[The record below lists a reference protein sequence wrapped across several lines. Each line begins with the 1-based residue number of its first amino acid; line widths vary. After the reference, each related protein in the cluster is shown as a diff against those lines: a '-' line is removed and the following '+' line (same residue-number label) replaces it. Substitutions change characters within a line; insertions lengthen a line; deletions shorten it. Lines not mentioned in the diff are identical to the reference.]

1 MNEDAK
7 LKQVMNKIDNAV
19 SWIKQLNCNVSN
31 SLNTELNPDDDS
43 VLLYLQTPNNLI
55 VPSLLLNE
63 QAYDYLLEQDDASNG
78 EGIIV
83 SWAGSF
89 MDATAPKERAG
100 LDSEQLRQDMDYL
113 YNAWY
118 KLTKKSEAIN
128 DYYQDTA
135 DLSGAE
141 IKEKLQQILTT
152 SGLFEGEALSET
164 ESQLAGMPFAYLWG
178 IYQEVQ
184 RSASDNKTAGQLL
197 YHLAVEIP
205 HDSYLFKPDPN
216 FSLLANLSAQAAA
229 TSDAPDLMGE
239 PIERAEAE
247 KMVKKLHQ
255 AGELLVENNL
265 IPAGALG
272 VEYDET
278 QHDVIVYLQSPNDVM
293 IFRNDILG
301 TKTAAMIE
309 QENAEQ
315 CAAHIAISFI
325 LNFARD
331 LQDTAGQISEQDW
344 NGYCADLDYL
354 YRLILGFS
362 ASIPDVD
369 NYLSSTNDRT
379 LADLRQ
385 KLTSY
390 IQASDSEDKTDL
402 IGIIN
407 QLGYGYLYTL
417 MAYIDSIGA
426 DQNANAIAD
435 FLGHALVYLPTRD
448 ITSGFTA
455 DKNFSVLAENNPHDT
470 WQNGS
475 IVIDN
480 GQGDTS
486 GIVADLYSKVQA
498 AVKKMEQR
506 CNFVPGSI
514 NVQYSSKQGL
524 AGILFQTPSRII
536 SPSFAWNA
544 QSAAQLSDLNSEQME
559 TQLGLD
565 YVLGAFGETLD
576 NLAAGVRNNQDK
588 LDQADMEQ
596 IDTDL
601 AYNFERITKLSQ
613 TYADLDPALKEMM
626 GEDYDERKLCDYLTT
641 AMQVDDNDAAY
652 QADGLLIRATYAQ
665 IFALYRLMH
674 DSKLLEPKATTL
686 VDLLQYQPEHPIK
699 FEVVKDVDLF
709 ENDHDDEQFL
719 RRK

>member
-1 MNEDAK
+1 MTEDAK
-7 LKQVMNKIDNAV
+7 LKQVMNKINDAI
-19 SWIKQLNCNVSN
+19 SWIKQLNCIVPN
-31 SLNTELNPDDDS
+31 SINTELNPDDGS

-55 VPSLLLNE
+55 VPSLLLNV
-63 QAYDYLLEQDDASNG
+63 QTYDYLLEQDDTSNG
-78 EGIIV
+78 EGIII

-89 MDATAPKERAG
+89 MDATAPKERTG
-100 LDSEQLRQDMDYL
+100 LDPEQLRQDMDYL
-113 YNAWY
+113 YNVWY
-118 KLTKKSEAIN
+118 KLTKQSEAIN

-135 DLSGAE
+135 DLSAE
-141 IKEKLQQILTT
+141 KIKAELQQILTT
-152 SGLFEGEALSET
+152 SGVFDADVLAET
-164 ESQLAGMPFAYLWG
+164 ETQLAGMPFAYLWG

-229 TSDAPDLMGE
+229 TGDAPDLMGE

-385 KLTSY
+385 KLSSY

-486 GIVADLYSKVQA
+486 GIVTDIYSKVQA

-576 NLAAGVRNNQDK
+576 NLAAGIRNNQEK
-588 LDQADMEQ
+588 LDQASLEP
-596 IDTDL
+596 INTDL

-626 GEDYDERKLCDYLTT
+626 GEDYDERKLRDYLTT

-652 QADGLLIRATYAQ
+652 QVDGLLIRATYAQ
-665 IFALYRLMH
+665 VFALYRLMH

-686 VDLLQYQPEHPIK
+686 LDMLKHQPEHPIK
-699 FEVVKDVDLF
+699 FDVVDDVDLF
-709 ENDHDDEQFL
+709 DNDRDDE
-719 RRK
+719 

>member
-1 MNEDAK
+1 MTEDAK

-19 SWIKQLNCNVSN
+19 SWIKQLNCIVSN

-118 KLTKKSEAIN
+118 KLTKKSEAID

-164 ESQLAGMPFAYLWG
+164 ESQLVGMPFAYLWG

-369 NYLSSTNDRT
+369 NYLSSANDRT

-385 KLTSY
+385 KLSSY

-576 NLAAGVRNNQDK
+576 NLAAGIRNNQEK
-588 LDQADMEQ
+588 LDQASLEP
-596 IDTDL
+596 INTDL

-626 GEDYDERKLCDYLTT
+626 GEDYDERKLRDYLTT

-686 VDLLQYQPEHPIK
+686 VDLLQYQPEHLMK

-709 ENDHDDEQFL
+709 ENDHDDE
-719 RRK
+719 

>member
-272 VEYDET
+272 VEYDEA

-475 IVIDN
+475 IVLDN

-486 GIVADLYSKVQA
+486 GIVADLYAKLQA
-498 AVKKMEQR
+498 AVEKLEQR
-506 CNFVPGSI
+506 CDFVPGSI
-514 NVQYSSKQGL
+514 NVQYSAKQGL

-544 QSAAQLSDLNSEQME
+544 QSAAQLSDLEPEQME

-565 YVLGAFGETLD
+565 YVFGAFGEALD

-626 GEDYDERKLCDYLTT
+626 GQDYDERKLRDYLTT

-652 QADGLLIRATYAQ
+652 QVDGLLIRATYTQ
-665 IFALYRLMH
+665 LFALYRLMH
-674 DSKLLEPKATTL
+674 DCKLLEPKATTIF
-686 VDLLQYQPEHPIK
+686 DLLKNQVENPIK
-699 FEVVKDVDLF
+699 FDVVDDVDLF
-709 ENDHDDEQFL
+709 ENDHDDE
-719 RRK
+719 

>member
-1 MNEDAK
+1 MTEDAK

-19 SWIKQLNCNVSN
+19 SWIKQLNCIVSN

-43 VLLYLQTPNNLI
+43 VLLCLQTPNNLI

-164 ESQLAGMPFAYLWG
+164 ESQLVGMPFAYLWG

-385 KLTSY
+385 KLSSY

-407 QLGYGYLYTL
+407 QLCYGYLYTL
-417 MAYIDSIGA
+417 MAYIDSIGD
-426 DQNANAIAD
+426 DQNANAITD
-435 FLGHALVYLPTRD
+435 FLGHALVYLPTQD
-448 ITSGFTA
+448 IASDFNP

-576 NLAAGVRNNQDK
+576 NLAAGIRNNQEK
-588 LDQADMEQ
+588 LDQASLEP
-596 IDTDL
+596 INTDL

-626 GEDYDERKLCDYLTT
+626 GEDYDERKLRDYLTT

-652 QADGLLIRATYAQ
+652 QVDGLLIRATYAQ
-665 IFALYRLMH
+665 VFALYRLMH

-686 VDLLQYQPEHPIK
+686 LDMLKHQPEHPIK
-699 FEVVKDVDLF
+699 FDVVDDVDLF
-709 ENDHDDEQFL
+709 DNDRDDE
-719 RRK
+719 

>member
-1 MNEDAK
+1 
-7 LKQVMNKIDNAV
+7 
-19 SWIKQLNCNVSN
+19 
-31 SLNTELNPDDDS
+31 
-43 VLLYLQTPNNLI
+43 
-55 VPSLLLNE
+55 
-63 QAYDYLLEQDDASNG
+63 
-78 EGIIV
+78 
-83 SWAGSF
+83 
-89 MDATAPKERAG
+89 
-100 LDSEQLRQDMDYL
+100 MDYL

-385 KLTSY
+385 KLSSY

-417 MAYIDSIGA
+417 MAYIDSIG
-426 DQNANAIAD
+426 DVQNANAITD
-435 FLGHALVYLPTRD
+435 FLGHALVYLPTQD
-448 ITSGFTA
+448 IASGFNP

-475 IVIDN
+475 IVLDN

-486 GIVADLYSKVQA
+486 GIVADLYAKLQA
-498 AVKKMEQR
+498 AVEKLEQR
-506 CNFVPGSI
+506 CDFVPGSI
-514 NVQYSSKQGL
+514 NVQYSAKQGL

-544 QSAAQLSDLNSEQME
+544 QSAAQLSDLEPEQME

-565 YVLGAFGETLD
+565 YVFGAFGEALD

-626 GEDYDERKLCDYLTT
+626 GQDYDERKLRDYLTT

-652 QADGLLIRATYAQ
+652 QVDGLLIRATYTQ
-665 IFALYRLMH
+665 LFALYRLMH
-674 DSKLLEPKATTL
+674 DCKLLEPKATTIF
-686 VDLLQYQPEHPIK
+686 DLLKNQVENPIK
-699 FEVVKDVDLF
+699 FDVVDDVDLF
-709 ENDHDDEQFL
+709 ENDHDDE
-719 RRK
+719 

>member
-1 MNEDAK
+1 MTEDAK

-19 SWIKQLNCNVSN
+19 SWIKQLNCIVSN

-100 LDSEQLRQDMDYL
+100 LDPEQLRQDMDYL

-184 RSASDNKTAGQLL
+184 RSAGDNKTAGQLL

-229 TSDAPDLMGE
+229 TGDAPDLMGE

-385 KLTSY
+385 KLSSY

-544 QSAAQLSDLNSEQME
+544 QSAVQLSDLNSEQME

-576 NLAAGVRNNQDK
+576 NLAAGIRNNQEK
-588 LDQADMEQ
+588 LDQASLEP
-596 IDTDL
+596 INTDL

-626 GEDYDERKLCDYLTT
+626 GQDYDERKLRDYLTT

-652 QADGLLIRATYAQ
+652 KVDGLLVRATYTQ
-665 IFALYRLMH
+665 LFALYRLMH
-674 DSKLLEPKATTL
+674 DCKLLEPKATTIF
-686 VDLLQYQPEHPIK
+686 DLLKNQVENPIK
-699 FEVVKDVDLF
+699 FDVVDDVDLF
-709 ENDHDDEQFL
+709 DNDHDDE
-719 RRK
+719 

>member
-1 MNEDAK
+1 MTEDAK
-7 LKQVMNKIDNAV
+7 LKQVMNKINDAI
-19 SWIKQLNCNVSN
+19 SWIKQLNCIVPN
-31 SLNTELNPDDDS
+31 SINTELNPDDGS

-55 VPSLLLNE
+55 VPSLLLNV
-63 QAYDYLLEQDDASNG
+63 QTYDYLLEQDDASNG
-78 EGIIV
+78 EGIVI

-89 MDATAPKERAG
+89 MDATAPKERTG
-100 LDSEQLRQDMDYL
+100 LDPEQLRQDMDYL
-113 YNAWY
+113 CNVWY
-118 KLTKKSEAIN
+118 KLTKQSEAIN

-135 DLSGAE
+135 DLSAE
-141 IKEKLQQILTT
+141 KIKAELQQILTT
-152 SGLFEGEALSET
+152 SGVFDADVLADVLAET
-164 ESQLAGMPFAYLWG
+164 ETQLAGMPFAYLWG

-385 KLTSY
+385 KLSSY

-576 NLAAGVRNNQDK
+576 NLAAGIRNNQEK
-588 LDQADMEQ
+588 LDQASLEP
-596 IDTDL
+596 INTDL

-626 GEDYDERKLCDYLTT
+626 GEDYDERKLRDYLTT

-686 VDLLQYQPEHPIK
+686 VDLLQYQPEHPMK

-709 ENDHDDEQFL
+709 ENDHDDE
-719 RRK
+719 

>member
-1 MNEDAK
+1 MTEDAK

-19 SWIKQLNCNVSN
+19 SWIKQLNCIVSN

-63 QAYDYLLEQDDASNG
+63 QAYDYLLEQDDAFNG

-205 HDSYLFKPDPN
+205 HNSYLFKPDPN

-385 KLTSY
+385 KLSNY

-435 FLGHALVYLPTRD
+435 FLGHALVYLPTRN

-480 GQGDTS
+480 SQGDTS

-498 AVKKMEQR
+498 AIKKMEQR

-576 NLAAGVRNNQDK
+576 NLAAGIRNNQEK
-588 LDQADMEQ
+588 LDQASLEP
-596 IDTDL
+596 INTDL

-626 GEDYDERKLCDYLTT
+626 GEYYDERKLRDYLTT

-652 QADGLLIRATYAQ
+652 QVDGLLIRATYAQ
-665 IFALYRLMH
+665 VFALYRLMH

-686 VDLLQYQPEHPIK
+686 LDLLKNQPEHSIK
-699 FEVVKDVDLF
+699 FDVVDDVDLF
-709 ENDHDDEQFL
+709 DNDHDDE
-719 RRK
+719 

>member
-1 MNEDAK
+1 MTEDAK

-19 SWIKQLNCNVSN
+19 SWIKQLNCIVSN

-216 FSLLANLSAQAAA
+216 FLANLSTQAAA

-385 KLTSY
+385 KLSSY

-475 IVIDN
+475 IVLDN

-486 GIVADLYSKVQA
+486 GIVADLYAKLQA
-498 AVKKMEQR
+498 AVEKLEQR
-506 CNFVPGSI
+506 CDFVPGSI
-514 NVQYSSKQGL
+514 NVQYSAKQGL

-544 QSAAQLSDLNSEQME
+544 QSAAQLSDLEPEQME

-565 YVLGAFGETLD
+565 YVFGAFGEALD
-576 NLAAGVRNNQDK
+576 NLAAGIRNNQDK
-588 LDQADMEQ
+588 LDQVSMEQ
-596 IDTDL
+596 INTDL

-626 GEDYDERKLCDYLTT
+626 GQDYDERKLRDYLTT
-641 AMQVDDNDAAY
+641 SMQVDDNDAAY
-652 QADGLLIRATYAQ
+652 QVDGLLIRATYTQ
-665 IFALYRLMH
+665 LFALYRLMH
-674 DSKLLEPKATTL
+674 DCKLLEPKATTIF
-686 VDLLQYQPEHPIK
+686 DLLKNQVENPIK
-699 FEVVKDVDLF
+699 FDVVDDVDLF
-709 ENDHDDEQFL
+709 ENDHDDE
-719 RRK
+719 

>member
-1 MNEDAK
+1 MTEDAK

-19 SWIKQLNCNVSN
+19 SWIKQLNCIVSN

-164 ESQLAGMPFAYLWG
+164 ESQLVGMPFAYLWG

-385 KLTSY
+385 KLSSY

-576 NLAAGVRNNQDK
+576 NLAAGIRNNQEK
-588 LDQADMEQ
+588 LDQASLEP
-596 IDTDL
+596 INTDL

-626 GEDYDERKLCDYLTT
+626 GEDYDERKLRDYLTT

-652 QADGLLIRATYAQ
+652 QVDGLLIRATYAQ
-665 IFALYRLMH
+665 VFALYRLMH

-686 VDLLQYQPEHPIK
+686 LDLLKNQPEHSIK
-699 FEVVKDVDLF
+699 FDVVDDVDLF
-709 ENDHDDEQFL
+709 DNDHDDE
-719 RRK
+719 

>member
-1 MNEDAK
+1 MTEDAK
-7 LKQVMNKIDNAV
+7 LKQIMNKIDNAV
-19 SWIKQLNCNVSN
+19 SWIKQLNCIVSN

-63 QAYDYLLEQDDASNG
+63 QAYDYLLEQDAASNG

-229 TSDAPDLMGE
+229 TGDAPDLMGE

-385 KLTSY
+385 KLSSY

-417 MAYIDSIGA
+417 MAYIDSIGD

-565 YVLGAFGETLD
+565 YVLGVFGETLD
-576 NLAAGVRNNQDK
+576 NLAAGIRNNQEK
-588 LDQADMEQ
+588 LDQASLEP
-596 IDTDL
+596 INTDL

-626 GEDYDERKLCDYLTT
+626 GEDYDERKLRDYLTT

-652 QADGLLIRATYAQ
+652 QVDGLLIRATYAQ
-665 IFALYRLMH
+665 VFALYRLMH
-674 DSKLLEPKATTL
+674 DCKLLEPKATTL
-686 VDLLQYQPEHPIK
+686 LDMLKHQPEHPIK
-699 FEVVKDVDLF
+699 FDVVDDVDLF
-709 ENDHDDEQFL
+709 DNDHDDE
-719 RRK
+719 

>member
-1 MNEDAK
+1 MTEDAK
-7 LKQVMNKIDNAV
+7 LKQIMNKIDNAV
-19 SWIKQLNCNVSN
+19 SWIKQLNCIVSN

-63 QAYDYLLEQDDASNG
+63 QAYDYLLEQDAASNG

-113 YNAWY
+113 YNTWY

-184 RSASDNKTAGQLL
+184 RSAGDNKTAGQLL

-216 FSLLANLSAQAAA
+216 FSLLANLSAQVAA
-229 TSDAPDLMGE
+229 TGDAPDLMGE

-247 KMVKKLHQ
+247 KMIKKLHQ

-379 LADLRQ
+379 FADLRQ
-385 KLTSY
+385 KLSSY

-417 MAYIDSIGA
+417 MAYIDSIGD

-565 YVLGAFGETLD
+565 YVFGAFGEALD
-576 NLAAGVRNNQDK
+576 NLAAGIRNNQEK
-588 LDQADMEQ
+588 LDQASLEP
-596 IDTDL
+596 INTDL

-626 GEDYDERKLCDYLTT
+626 GEDYDERKLRDYLTT

-652 QADGLLIRATYAQ
+652 QVDGLLIRATYAQ
-665 IFALYRLMH
+665 VFALYRLMH

-686 VDLLQYQPEHPIK
+686 LDLLKNQPEHPIK
-699 FEVVKDVDLF
+699 FDVVDDVDLF
-709 ENDHDDEQFL
+709 DNDHDDE
-719 RRK
+719 

>member
-1 MNEDAK
+1 MTEDAK

-19 SWIKQLNCNVSN
+19 SWIKQLNCIVSN

-385 KLTSY
+385 KLSSY

-576 NLAAGVRNNQDK
+576 NLAAGIRNNQEK
-588 LDQADMEQ
+588 LDQASLEP
-596 IDTDL
+596 INTDL

-665 IFALYRLMH
+665 VFALYRLMH

-686 VDLLQYQPEHPIK
+686 VDLLQYQPEHPMK

-709 ENDHDDEQFL
+709 ENDHDDE
-719 RRK
+719 

>member
-1 MNEDAK
+1 MTEDAK
-7 LKQVMNKIDNAV
+7 LKQVMNKINDAI
-19 SWIKQLNCNVSN
+19 SWIKQLNCIVLN
-31 SLNTELNPDDDS
+31 SINTELNPDDGS

-55 VPSLLLNE
+55 VPSLLLNV

-78 EGIIV
+78 EGIII

-164 ESQLAGMPFAYLWG
+164 ESQLVGMPFAYLWG

-385 KLTSY
+385 KLSSY

-576 NLAAGVRNNQDK
+576 NLAAGIRNNQEK
-588 LDQADMEQ
+588 LDQASLEQ
-596 IDTDL
+596 VNTDL

-626 GEDYDERKLCDYLTT
+626 GEDYDERKLRDYLTT

-665 IFALYRLMH
+665 VFALYRLMH

-686 VDLLQYQPEHPIK
+686 VDLLQYQPEHPMK

-709 ENDHDDEQFL
+709 ENDHDDE
-719 RRK
+719 

>member
-1 MNEDAK
+1 MTEDAK
-7 LKQVMNKIDNAV
+7 LKQVMNKINDAI
-19 SWIKQLNCNVSN
+19 SWIKQLNCIVPN
-31 SLNTELNPDDDS
+31 SINTELNPDDGS

-55 VPSLLLNE
+55 VPSLLLNV
-63 QAYDYLLEQDDASNG
+63 QTYDYLLEQDDTSNG
-78 EGIIV
+78 EGIII

-89 MDATAPKERAG
+89 MDATAPKERTG
-100 LDSEQLRQDMDYL
+100 LDPEQLRQDMDYL
-113 YNAWY
+113 YNVWY
-118 KLTKKSEAIN
+118 KLTKQSEAIN

-135 DLSGAE
+135 DLSAE
-141 IKEKLQQILTT
+141 KIKVELQQILTT
-152 SGLFEGEALSET
+152 SGVFDADVLAET
-164 ESQLAGMPFAYLWG
+164 ETQLAGMPFAYLWG

-331 LQDTAGQISEQDW
+331 LQDMAGQISEQDW

-385 KLTSY
+385 KLSSY

-435 FLGHALVYLPTRD
+435 FLGHALVYLPTRN

-480 GQGDTS
+480 SQGDTS

-498 AVKKMEQR
+498 AIKKMEQR
-506 CNFVPGSI
+506 CDFVPGSI
-514 NVQYSSKQGL
+514 NVQYSAKQGL
-524 AGILFQTPSRII
+524 AGILFQTPSHII

-544 QSAAQLSDLNSEQME
+544 QSAAQLSDLEPEQME

-565 YVLGAFGETLD
+565 YVFGAFGEALD

-626 GEDYDERKLCDYLTT
+626 GQDYDERKLRDYLTT

-652 QADGLLIRATYAQ
+652 QVDGLLIRATYAQ
-665 IFALYRLMH
+665 VFALYRLMH

-686 VDLLQYQPEHPIK
+686 LDLLKNQPEHSIK
-699 FEVVKDVDLF
+699 FDVVDDVDLF
-709 ENDHDDEQFL
+709 DNDRDDE
-719 RRK
+719 

>member
-1 MNEDAK
+1 MTEDAK

-19 SWIKQLNCNVSN
+19 SWIKQLNCIVSN

-63 QAYDYLLEQDDASNG
+63 QAYDYLLEQDDASKG

-164 ESQLAGMPFAYLWG
+164 ESQLVGMPFAYLWG

-205 HDSYLFKPDPN
+205 HESYLFKPDPN

-385 KLTSY
+385 KLSSY

-544 QSAAQLSDLNSEQME
+544 QNAAQLVEMEPEQLE
-559 TQLGLD
+559 TQLTLD
-565 YVLGAFGETLD
+565 YVFGAFGEAID
-576 NLAAGVRNNQDK
+576 DLASEISKNQGK
-588 LDQADMEQ
+588 IDQDSVEL
-596 IDTDL
+596 INVDL
-601 AYNFERITKLSQ
+601 AYNFERITKLSR
-613 TYADLDPALKEMM
+613 TYADMDLALKEMM
-626 GEDYDERKLCDYLTT
+626 GDDYAERKMRDFLTT
-641 AMQVDDNDAAY
+641 SMQVDDNDAAY
-652 QADGLLIRATYAQ
+652 QVDGLLIRATYTQ
-665 IFALYRLMH
+665 LFALYRLMH
-674 DSKLLEPKATTL
+674 DCKLLEPKATTIF
-686 VDLLQYQPEHPIK
+686 DLLKNQVENPIK
-699 FEVVKDVDLF
+699 FDVVDDVDLF
-709 ENDHDDEQFL
+709 ENDHDDE
-719 RRK
+719 

>member
-1 MNEDAK
+1 MTEDAK

-19 SWIKQLNCNVSN
+19 SWIKQLNCIVSN

-113 YNAWY
+113 YNVWY
-118 KLTKKSEAIN
+118 KLTKQSEAIN

-135 DLSGAE
+135 DLSAE
-141 IKEKLQQILTT
+141 KIKAELQQILTT
-152 SGLFEGEALSET
+152 SGVFDADVLAET
-164 ESQLAGMPFAYLWG
+164 ETQLAGMPFAYLWG

-205 HDSYLFKPDPN
+205 HDSYLFKPNPN

-385 KLTSY
+385 KLSSY

-576 NLAAGVRNNQDK
+576 NLAAGIRNNQEK
-588 LDQADMEQ
+588 LDQASLEP
-596 IDTDL
+596 INTDL

-626 GEDYDERKLCDYLTT
+626 GQDYDERKLRDYLTT

-652 QADGLLIRATYAQ
+652 QADGLLIRANYAQ

-674 DSKLLEPKATTL
+674 DCKLLEPKATTIF
-686 VDLLQYQPEHPIK
+686 DLLKNQVENPIK
-699 FEVVKDVDLF
+699 FDVVDDVDLF
-709 ENDHDDEQFL
+709 ENDHDDE
-719 RRK
+719 

>member
-1 MNEDAK
+1 MTEDAK

-19 SWIKQLNCNVSN
+19 SWIKQLNCIVSN

-83 SWAGSF
+83 SWAGSV

-184 RSASDNKTAGQLL
+184 RSAGDNKTAGQLL

-385 KLTSY
+385 KLSSY

-435 FLGHALVYLPTRD
+435 FLGHALVYLPIRD

-576 NLAAGVRNNQDK
+576 NLAAGIRNNQEK
-588 LDQADMEQ
+588 LDQASLEP
-596 IDTDL
+596 INTDL

-626 GEDYDERKLCDYLTT
+626 GEDYDERKLRDYLTT

-652 QADGLLIRATYAQ
+652 QVDGLLIRATYAQ
-665 IFALYRLMH
+665 VFALYRLMH

-686 VDLLQYQPEHPIK
+686 LDLLKNQPEHSIK
-699 FEVVKDVDLF
+699 FDVVDDVDLF
-709 ENDHDDEQFL
+709 DNDHDDE
-719 RRK
+719 

>member
-1 MNEDAK
+1 MTEDAK

-19 SWIKQLNCNVSN
+19 SWIKQLNCIVSN

-164 ESQLAGMPFAYLWG
+164 ESQLVGMPFAYLWG

-385 KLTSY
+385 KLSSY

-448 ITSGFTA
+448 IASGFNP

-475 IVIDN
+475 IVLDN

-486 GIVADLYSKVQA
+486 GIVADLYAKLQA
-498 AVKKMEQR
+498 AVEKLEQR
-506 CNFVPGSI
+506 CDFVPGSI
-514 NVQYSSKQGL
+514 NVQYSAKQGL

-544 QSAAQLSDLNSEQME
+544 QSAAQLSDLEPEQME

-565 YVLGAFGETLD
+565 YVFGAFGEALD
-576 NLAAGVRNNQDK
+576 NLAAGIRNNQDK
-588 LDQADMEQ
+588 LDQVSMEQ
-596 IDTDL
+596 INTDL
-601 AYNFERITKLSQ
+601 AYNFERITNLSQ

-626 GEDYDERKLCDYLTT
+626 GEDYDERKLRDYLTT

-652 QADGLLIRATYAQ
+652 QVDGLLIRATYAQ
-665 IFALYRLMH
+665 VFALYRLMH
-674 DSKLLEPKATTL
+674 DCKLLEPKATTIF
-686 VDLLQYQPEHPIK
+686 DLLKNQVENPIK
-699 FEVVKDVDLF
+699 FDVVDDVDLF
-709 ENDHDDEQFL
+709 ENDHDDE
-719 RRK
+719 

>member
-1 MNEDAK
+1 MTEDAK

-19 SWIKQLNCNVSN
+19 SWIKQLNCIVSN

-78 EGIIV
+78 EGIII

-205 HDSYLFKPDPN
+205 HDSYLFKPNPN

-255 AGELLVENNL
+255 DGELLVENNL

-301 TKTAAMIE
+301 TQTAAMIE

-385 KLTSY
+385 KLSSY

-402 IGIIN
+402 IWIIN

-506 CNFVPGSI
+506 CDFVPGSI

-576 NLAAGVRNNQDK
+576 NLAAGIRNNQEK
-588 LDQADMEQ
+588 LDQASLEP
-596 IDTDL
+596 INTDL

-626 GEDYDERKLCDYLTT
+626 GEDYDERKLRDYLTT

-686 VDLLQYQPEHPIK
+686 VDLLQYQPEHPMK

-709 ENDHDDEQFL
+709 ENDHDDE
-719 RRK
+719 

>member
-1 MNEDAK
+1 MTEDAK
-7 LKQVMNKIDNAV
+7 LKQVMNKINDAI
-19 SWIKQLNCNVSN
+19 SWIKQLNCIVPN
-31 SLNTELNPDDDS
+31 SINTELNPDDGS

-55 VPSLLLNE
+55 VPSLLLNV
-63 QAYDYLLEQDDASNG
+63 QTYDYLLEQDDASNG

-178 IYQEVQ
+178 IYQEMQ
-184 RSASDNKTAGQLL
+184 RSTDDSKTAGQLL
-197 YHLAVEIP
+197 YHLTVEVP
-205 HDSYLFKPDPN
+205 HDSYLFKPDPD
-216 FSLLANLSAQAAA
+216 FSLLANLADQAAA
-229 TSDAPDLMGE
+229 TGADSNLMGE

-247 KMVKKLHQ
+247 KLAEKLRQ
-255 AGELLVENNL
+255 AGDLLVENNL
-265 IPAGALG
+265 IPAGALD

-293 IFRNDILG
+293 IFRNDVLG

-309 QENAEQ
+309 QENTEQ
-315 CAAHIAISFI
+315 CAAHLAISFI

-344 NGYCADLDYL
+344 DGYCADLDYL
-354 YRLILGFS
+354 YRIILGFS

-379 LADLRQ
+379 LVDLRQ
-385 KLTSY
+385 KLISY

-506 CNFVPGSI
+506 CNFGPGSI

-576 NLAAGVRNNQDK
+576 NLAAGIRNNQEK
-588 LDQADMEQ
+588 LDQASLEP
-596 IDTDL
+596 INTDL

-626 GEDYDERKLCDYLTT
+626 DEDYDERKLCDYLTT

-665 IFALYRLMH
+665 VFALYRLMH

-686 VDLLQYQPEHPIK
+686 VDLLQYQPEHPMK

-709 ENDHDDEQFL
+709 ENDHDDE
-719 RRK
+719 

>member
-1 MNEDAK
+1 MTEDAK

-19 SWIKQLNCNVSN
+19 SWIKQLNCIVSN

-344 NGYCADLDYL
+344 DGYCADLDYL
-354 YRLILGFS
+354 YRIILGFS

-379 LADLRQ
+379 LVDLRQ
-385 KLTSY
+385 KLISY

-486 GIVADLYSKVQA
+486 GIVADLYAKLQA
-498 AVKKMEQR
+498 AVEKLEQR
-506 CNFVPGSI
+506 CDFVPGSI
-514 NVQYSSKQGL
+514 NVQYSAKQGL

-544 QSAAQLSDLNSEQME
+544 QSAAQLSDLEPEQME

-565 YVLGAFGETLD
+565 YVFGAFGEALD

-626 GEDYDERKLCDYLTT
+626 GQDYDERKLRDYLTT

-665 IFALYRLMH
+665 VFALYRLIR

-686 VDLLQYQPEHPIK
+686 VDLLQYQPEDPIK

-709 ENDHDDEQFL
+709 ENDHDDE
-719 RRK
+719 

>member
-1 MNEDAK
+1 MTEDAK

-19 SWIKQLNCNVSN
+19 SWIKQLNCIVSN
-31 SLNTELNPDDDS
+31 SLNNELNPDDDS

-385 KLTSY
+385 KLISY

-417 MAYIDSIGA
+417 MAYIDSIGD
-426 DQNANAIAD
+426 DQNANAITD
-435 FLGHALVYLPTRD
+435 FLGHALVYLPTQD
-448 ITSGFTA
+448 IASDFNP
-455 DKNFSVLAENNPHDT
+455 DKNFSVLDENNPHDT

-475 IVIDN
+475 IVIDSD
-480 GQGDTS
+480 QGDTS
-486 GIVADLYSKVQA
+486 GIVAKLYPKIQSA
-498 AVKKMEQR
+498 AGNLTKR
-506 CNFVPGSI
+506 CDFEPGSI
-514 NVQYSSKQGL
+514 NVQYSAKQGL
-524 AGILFQTPSRII
+524 TGILFQTPGRVL

-544 QSAAQLSDLNSEQME
+544 QNAAQLVDMEPEQLE
-559 TQLGLD
+559 TQLTLD
-565 YVLGAFGETLD
+565 YVFGAFGEAID
-576 NLAAGVRNNQDK
+576 DLANEIRKNQGQ
-588 LDQADMEQ
+588 LDQDSLER
-596 IDTDL
+596 INIDL
-601 AYNFERITKLSQ
+601 AYNFERVTKLSH
-613 TYADLDPALKEMM
+613 TYADMDPALKEMM
-626 GEDYDERKLCDYLTT
+626 GDDYAERKMRDFLTT
-641 AMQVDDNDAAY
+641 SMVVDDNDAAY
-652 QADGLLIRATYAQ
+652 QVDGLLIRATYAQ
-665 IFALYRLMH
+665 VFALYRLMH

-686 VDLLQYQPEHPIK
+686 LDMLKHQPEHPIK
-699 FEVVKDVDLF
+699 FDVVDDVDLF
-709 ENDHDDEQFL
+709 DNDHDDE
-719 RRK
+719 

>member
-1 MNEDAK
+1 MTEDAK
-7 LKQVMNKIDNAV
+7 LKQVMNKINDAI
-19 SWIKQLNCNVSN
+19 SWIKQLNCIVLN
-31 SLNTELNPDDDS
+31 SINTELNPDDGS

-55 VPSLLLNE
+55 VPSLLLNV
-63 QAYDYLLEQDDASNG
+63 QAYDYLLKQDDASNG
-78 EGIIV
+78 EGIII

-89 MDATAPKERAG
+89 MDATVPKERTG
-100 LDSEQLRQDMDYL
+100 LDPEQLLQDMDYL
-113 YNAWY
+113 YNVWY

-205 HDSYLFKPDPN
+205 HDSYLFKPNPN

-385 KLTSY
+385 KLSSY
-390 IQASDSEDKTDL
+390 IQASDSENKTDL

-417 MAYIDSIGA
+417 MAYIDSIGD
-426 DQNANAIAD
+426 DQNANAITD
-435 FLGHALVYLPTRD
+435 FLGHALVYLPTQD
-448 ITSGFTA
+448 IASGFNP

-475 IVIDN
+475 IVLDN

-486 GIVADLYSKVQA
+486 GIVADLYAKLQA
-498 AVKKMEQR
+498 AVEKLEQR
-506 CNFVPGSI
+506 CDFVPGSI
-514 NVQYSSKQGL
+514 NVQYSAKQGL

-576 NLAAGVRNNQDK
+576 NLAAGIRNNQEK

-626 GEDYDERKLCDYLTT
+626 GQDYDERKLRDYLTT

-652 QADGLLIRATYAQ
+652 QADGLLIRANYAQ

-674 DSKLLEPKATTL
+674 DCKLLEPKATTIF
-686 VDLLQYQPEHPIK
+686 DLLKNQVENPIK
-699 FEVVKDVDLF
+699 FDVVDDVDLF
-709 ENDHDDEQFL
+709 ENDHDDE
-719 RRK
+719 

>member
-1 MNEDAK
+1 MTEDAK
-7 LKQVMNKIDNAV
+7 LKQVMNKINDAI
-19 SWIKQLNCNVSN
+19 SWIKQLNCIVPN
-31 SLNTELNPDDDS
+31 SINTELNLDDGS

-78 EGIIV
+78 EGIII

-89 MDATAPKERAG
+89 MDATAPKERTG
-100 LDSEQLRQDMDYL
+100 LDPEQLRQDMDYL
-113 YNAWY
+113 YNVWY
-118 KLTKKSEAIN
+118 KLTKQSEAIN

-164 ESQLAGMPFAYLWG
+164 ESQLTGMPFAYLWG

-184 RSASDNKTAGQLL
+184 RSAGDNKTAGQLL

-265 IPAGALG
+265 IPAGALD

-344 NGYCADLDYL
+344 DGYCADLDYL
-354 YRLILGFS
+354 YRIILGFS

-385 KLTSY
+385 KLISY

-486 GIVADLYSKVQA
+486 GIVADLYSKVQVA
-498 AVKKMEQR
+498 IKKMEQR

-565 YVLGAFGETLD
+565 YVLGAWGETLD
-576 NLAAGVRNNQDK
+576 NLAAGIRNNQEK
-588 LDQADMEQ
+588 LDQASLEP
-596 IDTDL
+596 INTDL

-626 GEDYDERKLCDYLTT
+626 GEDYAERKMRDFLTT
-641 AMQVDDNDAAY
+641 SMQVDDNDAAY
-652 QADGLLIRATYAQ
+652 QVDGLLIRATYTQ
-665 IFALYRLMH
+665 LFALYRLMH
-674 DSKLLEPKATTL
+674 DCKLLEPKATTIF
-686 VDLLQYQPEHPIK
+686 DLLKNQVENPIK
-699 FEVVKDVDLF
+699 FDVVDDVDLF
-709 ENDHDDEQFL
+709 ENDHDDE
-719 RRK
+719 

>member
-1 MNEDAK
+1 MTEDAK

-19 SWIKQLNCNVSN
+19 SWIKQLNCIVSN

-216 FSLLANLSAQAAA
+216 FSLLANLSTQAAA

-385 KLTSY
+385 KLSSY

-475 IVIDN
+475 IVLDN

-486 GIVADLYSKVQA
+486 GIVADLYAKLQA
-498 AVKKMEQR
+498 AVEKLEQR
-506 CNFVPGSI
+506 CDFVPGSI
-514 NVQYSSKQGL
+514 NVQYSAKQGL

-544 QSAAQLSDLNSEQME
+544 QSAAQLSDLEPEQME

-565 YVLGAFGETLD
+565 YVFGAFGEALD
-576 NLAAGVRNNQDK
+576 NLAAGIRNNQDK
-588 LDQADMEQ
+588 LDQVSMEQ
-596 IDTDL
+596 INTDL

-626 GEDYDERKLCDYLTT
+626 GQDYDERKLRDYLTT
-641 AMQVDDNDAAY
+641 SMQVDDNDAAY
-652 QADGLLIRATYAQ
+652 QVDGLLIRATYTQ
-665 IFALYRLMH
+665 LFALYRLMH
-674 DSKLLEPKATTL
+674 DCKLLEPKATTIF
-686 VDLLQYQPEHPIK
+686 DLLKNQVENPIK
-699 FEVVKDVDLF
+699 FDVVDDVDLF
-709 ENDHDDEQFL
+709 ENDHDDE
-719 RRK
+719 

>member
-19 SWIKQLNCNVSN
+19 SWIKQLNCIVSN

-89 MDATAPKERAG
+89 MDATAPKERTG
-100 LDSEQLRQDMDYL
+100 LDPEQLRQDMDYL

-197 YHLAVEIP
+197 YHLVVEVP
-205 HDSYLFKPDPN
+205 HDSYLFKPDPD
-216 FSLLANLSAQAAA
+216 FSLLANVADQAAA

-385 KLTSY
+385 KLSSY

-486 GIVADLYSKVQA
+486 GIVADLYAKLQA
-498 AVKKMEQR
+498 AVEKLEQR
-506 CNFVPGSI
+506 CDFVPGSI
-514 NVQYSSKQGL
+514 NVQYSAKQGL

-544 QSAAQLSDLNSEQME
+544 QSAAQLSDLEPEQME

-565 YVLGAFGETLD
+565 YVFGAFGEALD

-626 GEDYDERKLCDYLTT
+626 GQDYDERKLRDYLTT

-652 QADGLLIRATYAQ
+652 QADGLLIRANYAQ

-674 DSKLLEPKATTL
+674 DCKLLEPKATTIF
-686 VDLLQYQPEHPIK
+686 DLLKNQVENPIK
-699 FEVVKDVDLF
+699 FDVVDDVDLF
-709 ENDHDDEQFL
+709 ENDHDDE
-719 RRK
+719 

>member
-709 ENDHDDEQFL
+709 ENDHDDE
-719 RRK
+719 

>member
-1 MNEDAK
+1 MTEDAK

-19 SWIKQLNCNVSN
+19 SWIKQLNCIVSN

-229 TSDAPDLMGE
+229 TGDAPDLMGE

-247 KMVKKLHQ
+247 KMIKKLHQ

-265 IPAGALG
+265 VPAGALG

-379 LADLRQ
+379 LVDLRQ
-385 KLTSY
+385 KLISY

-417 MAYIDSIGA
+417 MAYIDSIGD
-426 DQNANAIAD
+426 DQNANAITD
-435 FLGHALVYLPTRD
+435 FLGHALVYLPTQD
-448 ITSGFTA
+448 IASDFNP

-480 GQGDTS
+480 NQGDAS
-486 GIVADLYSKVQA
+486 GIVAELYPKIQSA
-498 AVKKMEQR
+498 AENLAQR
-506 CNFVPGSI
+506 CDFEPGSI
-514 NVQYSSKQGL
+514 NVQYSAKQGL
-524 AGILFQTPSRII
+524 LGILFQTPGRVL

-544 QSAAQLSDLNSEQME
+544 QNAAQLVEMEPEQLE
-559 TQLGLD
+559 TQLTLD
-565 YVLGAFGETLD
+565 YVFGAFGEAID
-576 NLAAGVRNNQDK
+576 DLASEISKNQGK
-588 LDQADMEQ
+588 IDQDSVEL
-596 IDTDL
+596 INVDL
-601 AYNFERITKLSQ
+601 AYNFERITKLSR
-613 TYADLDPALKEMM
+613 TYADMDLALKEMM
-626 GEDYDERKLCDYLTT
+626 GDDYAERKMRDFLTT
-641 AMQVDDNDAAY
+641 SMQVDDNDAAY
-652 QADGLLIRATYAQ
+652 QVDGLLIRATYAQ
-665 IFALYRLMH
+665 VFALYRLMH

-686 VDLLQYQPEHPIK
+686 LDLLKNQPEHPIK
-699 FEVVKDVDLF
+699 FDVVDDVDLF
-709 ENDHDDEQFL
+709 DNDHDDE
-719 RRK
+719 

>member
-1 MNEDAK
+1 MTEDAK

-19 SWIKQLNCNVSN
+19 SWIKQLNCIVSN

-216 FSLLANLSAQAAA
+216 FSLLANLSAQASA

-247 KMVKKLHQ
+247 KMIKKLHQ
-255 AGELLVENNL
+255 AGELLVKNNL

-385 KLTSY
+385 KLSSY

-435 FLGHALVYLPTRD
+435 FLGHALVYLPTRN

-480 GQGDTS
+480 SQGNTS

-498 AVKKMEQR
+498 AIKKMEQR

-576 NLAAGVRNNQDK
+576 NLAAGIRNNQEK
-588 LDQADMEQ
+588 LDQASLEP
-596 IDTDL
+596 INTDL
-601 AYNFERITKLSQ
+601 AYNFERVTKLSH
-613 TYADLDPALKEMM
+613 TYADMDPALKEMM
-626 GEDYDERKLCDYLTT
+626 GDDYAERKMRDFLTT
-641 AMQVDDNDAAY
+641 SMVVDDNDAAY
-652 QADGLLIRATYAQ
+652 QVDGLLIRAAYAQ
-665 IFALYRLMH
+665 VFALYRLMH

-686 VDLLQYQPEHPIK
+686 LDMLKHQPEHPIK
-699 FEVVKDVDLF
+699 FDVVDDVDLF
-709 ENDHDDEQFL
+709 DNDHDDE
-719 RRK
+719 

>member
-1 MNEDAK
+1 MTEDAK

-19 SWIKQLNCNVSN
+19 SWIKQLNCIVSN

-205 HDSYLFKPDPN
+205 HNSYLFKPDPN

-379 LADLRQ
+379 LADLQQ
-385 KLTSY
+385 KLSSY

-576 NLAAGVRNNQDK
+576 NLAAGIRNNQEK
-588 LDQADMEQ
+588 LDQASLEP
-596 IDTDL
+596 INTDL

-626 GEDYDERKLCDYLTT
+626 GEDYDERKLRDYLTT
-641 AMQVDDNDAAY
+641 VMQVDDNDAAY
-652 QADGLLIRATYAQ
+652 QVDGLLIRATYAQ
-665 IFALYRLMH
+665 VFALYRLMH

-686 VDLLQYQPEHPIK
+686 LDLLKNQPEHSIK
-699 FEVVKDVDLF
+699 FDVVDDVDLF
-709 ENDHDDEQFL
+709 DNDHDDE
-719 RRK
+719 

>member
-1 MNEDAK
+1 MTEDAK

-19 SWIKQLNCNVSN
+19 SWIKQLNCIVSN

-89 MDATAPKERAG
+89 MDTTAPKERAG

-118 KLTKKSEAIN
+118 KFTKKSEAIN

-344 NGYCADLDYL
+344 DGYCADLDYL
-354 YRLILGFS
+354 YRIILGFS

-379 LADLRQ
+379 LVDLRQ
-385 KLTSY
+385 KLISY

-417 MAYIDSIGA
+417 MAYIDSIGD
-426 DQNANAIAD
+426 DQNANAITD
-435 FLGHALVYLPTRD
+435 FLGHALVYLPTQD
-448 ITSGFTA
+448 IASGFNP

-475 IVIDN
+475 IVLDN

-486 GIVADLYSKVQA
+486 GIVADLYAKLQA
-498 AVKKMEQR
+498 AVEKLEQR
-506 CNFVPGSI
+506 CDFVPGSI
-514 NVQYSSKQGL
+514 NVQYSAKQGL

-544 QSAAQLSDLNSEQME
+544 QSAAQLSDLEPEQME

-565 YVLGAFGETLD
+565 YVFGAFGEALD
-576 NLAAGVRNNQDK
+576 NLAAGIRNNQDK
-588 LDQADMEQ
+588 LDQVSMEQ
-596 IDTDL
+596 INTDL

-626 GEDYDERKLCDYLTT
+626 GQDYDERKLRDYLTT

-652 QADGLLIRATYAQ
+652 QVDGLLIRATYTQ
-665 IFALYRLMH
+665 LFALYRLMH
-674 DSKLLEPKATTL
+674 DCKLLEPKATTIF
-686 VDLLQYQPEHPIK
+686 DLLKNQVENPIK
-699 FEVVKDVDLF
+699 FDVVDDVDLF
-709 ENDHDDEQFL
+709 ENDHDDE
-719 RRK
+719 

>member
-1 MNEDAK
+1 MTEDAK
-7 LKQVMNKIDNAV
+7 LKQIMNKIDNAV
-19 SWIKQLNCNVSN
+19 SWIKQLNCIVSN

-369 NYLSSTNDRT
+369 NYLSSANDRT

-385 KLTSY
+385 KLSSY

-448 ITSGFTA
+448 IASDFNP

-475 IVIDN
+475 IVLDN

-486 GIVADLYSKVQA
+486 GIVADLYAKLQA
-498 AVKKMEQR
+498 AVEKLEQR
-506 CNFVPGSI
+506 CDFVPGSI
-514 NVQYSSKQGL
+514 NVQYSAKQGL
-524 AGILFQTPSRII
+524 AGILFQTPSHII

-544 QSAAQLSDLNSEQME
+544 QSAAQLSDLEPEQME

-565 YVLGAFGETLD
+565 YVFGAFGEALD
-576 NLAAGVRNNQDK
+576 NLAAGIRNNQDK

-626 GEDYDERKLCDYLTT
+626 GQDYDERKLRDYLTT

-652 QADGLLIRATYAQ
+652 QVDGLLIRATYAQ
-665 IFALYRLMH
+665 VFALYRLMH

-686 VDLLQYQPEHPIK
+686 LDLLKNQPEHSIK
-699 FEVVKDVDLF
+699 FDVVDDVDLF
-709 ENDHDDEQFL
+709 DNDHDDE
-719 RRK
+719 

>member
-1 MNEDAK
+1 MTEDAK

-19 SWIKQLNCNVSN
+19 SWIKQLNFIVSN

-205 HDSYLFKPDPN
+205 HDSYLFKPDPD
-216 FSLLANLSAQAAA
+216 FSLLANLADQAAA
-229 TSDAPDLMGE
+229 TGADSNLMGE

-247 KMVKKLHQ
+247 KLAEKLRQ
-255 AGELLVENNL
+255 AGDLLVENNL
-265 IPAGALG
+265 IPAGALD

-344 NGYCADLDYL
+344 DGYCADLDYL
-354 YRLILGFS
+354 YRIILGFS

-379 LADLRQ
+379 LVDLRQ
-385 KLTSY
+385 KLISY

-417 MAYIDSIGA
+417 MAYIDSIGD
-426 DQNANAIAD
+426 DQNANAITD
-435 FLGHALVYLPTRD
+435 FLGHALVYLPTQD

-576 NLAAGVRNNQDK
+576 NLAAGIRNNQEK
-588 LDQADMEQ
+588 LDQASLGP
-596 IDTDL
+596 INTDL

-626 GEDYDERKLCDYLTT
+626 GEDYDERKLRDYLTT

-652 QADGLLIRATYAQ
+652 QVDGLLIRATYAQ
-665 IFALYRLMH
+665 VFALYRLMH
-674 DSKLLEPKATTL
+674 DSKLLETKATTL
-686 VDLLQYQPEHPIK
+686 LDMLKHQPEHPIK
-699 FEVVKDVDLF
+699 FDVVDDVDLF
-709 ENDHDDEQFL
+709 DNDRDDE
-719 RRK
+719 

>member
-1 MNEDAK
+1 MTEDAK
-7 LKQVMNKIDNAV
+7 LKQVMNKINDAI
-19 SWIKQLNCNVSN
+19 SWIKQLNCIVLN
-31 SLNTELNPDDDS
+31 SINTELNPDDGS

-55 VPSLLLNE
+55 VPSLLLNV

-78 EGIIV
+78 EGIII

-89 MDATAPKERAG
+89 MDATVPKERTG
-100 LDSEQLRQDMDYL
+100 LDPEQLLQDMDYL
-113 YNAWY
+113 YNVWY
-118 KLTKKSEAIN
+118 KLTKQSEAIN

-135 DLSGAE
+135 DLSAE
-141 IKEKLQQILTT
+141 KIKAELQQILTT
-152 SGLFEGEALSET
+152 SGVFDADVLAET
-164 ESQLAGMPFAYLWG
+164 KTQLAGMPFAYLWG

-184 RSASDNKTAGQLL
+184 RSTDDSKTAGQLL

-272 VEYDET
+272 VEYDKT

-385 KLTSY
+385 KLSSY

-576 NLAAGVRNNQDK
+576 NLAAGIRNNQEK
-588 LDQADMEQ
+588 LDQASLEP
-596 IDTDL
+596 INTDL

-626 GEDYDERKLCDYLTT
+626 GEDYDERKLRDYLTT

-652 QADGLLIRATYAQ
+652 QVDGLLIRATYAQ
-665 IFALYRLMH
+665 VFALYRLMH

-686 VDLLQYQPEHPIK
+686 LDLLKNQPEHSIK
-699 FEVVKDVDLF
+699 FDVVDDVDLF
-709 ENDHDDEQFL
+709 DNDHDDE
-719 RRK
+719 

>member
-1 MNEDAK
+1 MTEDAK

-19 SWIKQLNCNVSN
+19 SWIKQLNCIVSN

-301 TKTAAMIE
+301 TQTAAMIE

-385 KLTSY
+385 KLSSY

-576 NLAAGVRNNQDK
+576 NLAAGIRNNQEK
-588 LDQADMEQ
+588 LDQASLEP
-596 IDTDL
+596 INIDL

-626 GEDYDERKLCDYLTT
+626 GEDYDERKLRDYLTT

-686 VDLLQYQPEHPIK
+686 VDLLQYQPEHPMK

-709 ENDHDDEQFL
+709 ENDHDDE
-719 RRK
+719 